1 MAKHIKKL
9 RINITITPD
18 LLKRIDEV
26 ATPYER
32 SWFINEACIEKLDL
46 QKDKK

>member
-1 MAKHIKKL
+1 MVKHVKKL

-26 ATPYER
+26 VTPYER
-32 SWFINEACIEKLDL
+32 SWFINEACVEKLDL

>member
-26 ATPYER
+26 VTPYER
-32 SWFINEACIEKLDL
+32 SWFINEACAEKLDS